1 MNFGQDRS
9 ADQTLTIGTTPPEA
23 SGAASQDA
31 VQGPFTK
38 VDPGSIAGKT
48 LAGVLQDNT
57 RVQTT
62 CGYSTG
68 AAFYPSN
75 GNYIVFTVTNNGS
88 TTQVS
93 NAGRA
98 RTLGGFDTFASVRIA
113 PGETLVRVFYIAD
126 GAKELESTLSLG
138 VYDEGTA
145 QSDITVSLKQYKRPF
160 QQRADMIPHK
170 NQTAAAGKLPAAA
183 EYYVR

>member
-1 MNFGQDRS
+1 MNFGQDRG

-23 SGAASQDA
+23 AGAASQDT
-31 VQGPFTK
+31 VQGPFTES
-38 VDPGSIAGKT
+38 DPGSIAGKT
-48 LAGVLQDNT
+48 LAGGLQDNT

-68 AAFYPSN
+68 AASYPSK

-98 RTLGGFDTFASVRIA
+98 RTLGRFDTFASVRIA
-113 PGETLVRVFYIAD
+113 PGETLARVFYIAD
-126 GAKELESTLSLG
+126 GAKELESTLPLG

-145 QSDITVSLKQYKRPF
+145 QSDITVSLKQYK
-160 QQRADMIPHK
+160 
-170 NQTAAAGKLPAAA
+170 
-183 EYYVR
+183 